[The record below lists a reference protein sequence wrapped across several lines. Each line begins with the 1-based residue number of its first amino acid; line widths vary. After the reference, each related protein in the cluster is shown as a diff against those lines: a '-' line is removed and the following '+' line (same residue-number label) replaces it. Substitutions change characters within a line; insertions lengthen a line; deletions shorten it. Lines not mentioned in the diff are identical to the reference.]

1 MNIINALNRIQL
13 RYLFVLFFIFYS
25 CEDNS
30 ADKKI
35 LVEKNVILESLSDKL
50 NKPWGI
56 AFLPDSSILIT
67 ERSGSIYHYISSPNS
82 SQSQMSIVNGV
93 PQVIASGQGGM
104 LDIVVHPNYV
114 NNKLIFFTAS
124 HGTTN
129 NFSTVLFRAEFIGG
143 QLSNVKKIFQAADYN
158 NTSNKHFGSR
168 IVIDSDGF
176 IFVGL
181 GDRYNDRDYA
191 QNLSYH
197 NGKVIRIKDNG
208 DIPKDN
214 PFVSTPNAKPEIW
227 SYGHRNIQGL
237 AIHPET
243 NKLWS
248 HEHGPKGGDE
258 INIIKKGANYGW
270 PLATF
275 GIDYDGS
282 IISKDTTIAGA
293 EDPIYHWTPSIAPC
307 GMNFYNSDIIPEWKG
322 NLFLGALAGK
332 HLNKITIENNKVID
346 EQRLFQGLGRFRQVI
361 EGPEGYLYFVTES
374 PGQLFRIK
382 PGG

>member
-1 MNIINALNRIQL
+1 MDQL
-13 RYLFVLFFIFYS
+13 
-25 CEDNS
+25 
-30 ADKKI
+30 
-35 LVEKNVILESLSDKL
+35 
-50 NKPWGI
+50 I
-56 AFLPDSSILIT
+56 A
-67 ERSGSIYHYISSPNS
+67 EAH
-82 SQSQMSIVNGV
+82 
-93 PQVIASGQGGM
+93 AS
-104 LDIVVHPNYV
+104 
-114 NNKLIFFTAS
+114 K
-124 HGTTN
+124 
-129 NFSTVLFRAEFIGG
+129 
-143 QLSNVKKIFQAADYN
+143 
-158 NTSNKHFGSR
+158 
-168 IVIDSDGF
+168 
-176 IFVGL
+176 
-181 GDRYNDRDYA
+181 
-191 QNLSYH
+191 
-197 NGKVIRIKDNG
+197 
-208 DIPKDN
+208 
-214 PFVSTPNAKPEIW
+214 PNAKPEIW
-227 SYGHRNIQGL
+227 SYWHRNIQGL

-282 IISKDTTIAGA
+282 IISKDTTIVGA
-293 EDPIYHWTPSIAPC
+293 EDPIYYWTPSIAPC

-382 PGG
+382 PSG

>member
-1 MNIINALNRIQL
+1 M
-13 RYLFVLFFIFYS
+13 FLFFAFNS
-25 CEDNS
+25 CEDDRS
-30 ADKKI
+30 DKKVV
-35 LVEKNVILESLSDKL
+35 VEKNVILESLSDNL
-50 NKPWGI
+50 NKPWGM

-67 ERSGSIYHYISSPNS
+67 ERSGSIYHYISSSNS
-82 SQSQMSIVNGV
+82 SQGQMDIVNGV
-93 PQVIASGQGGM
+93 PQVIATGQGGM

-114 NNKLIFFTAS
+114 DNKLIFFTAS
-124 HGTTN
+124 YGTTN
-129 NFSTVLFRAEFIGG
+129 KFSTVLFRAEFLAG
-143 QLSNVKKIFQAADYN
+143 QLSNVKKIFQAVDYN

-181 GDRYNDRDYA
+181 GDRYYDRDYA

-208 DIPKDN
+208 DIPGDN
-214 PFVSTPNAKPEIW
+214 PFVSMPNAKPEIW

-237 AIHPET
+237 AIHPVT
-243 NKLWS
+243 NELWS

-258 INIIKKGANYGW
+258 INIIKKGTNYGW

-282 IISKDTTIAGA
+282 IISKDTTLAGA
-293 EDPIYHWTPSIAPC
+293 EDPIYYWNPSIAPC
-307 GMNFYNSDIIPEWKG
+307 GMNFYNSDVMPQWKG

-332 HLNKITIENNKVID
+332 HLNKITIENNKIVD
-346 EQRLFQGLGRFRQVI
+346 EQRLFQGLGRFRQAI
-361 EGPEGYLYFVTES
+361 EGPEGYLYFITEN

-382 PGG
+382 PES

>member
-1 MNIINALNRIQL
+1 M
-13 RYLFVLFFIFYS
+13 FFFFAFNS
-25 CEDNS
+25 CEDEGS
-30 ADKKI
+30 DKKVV
-35 LVEKNVILESLSDKL
+35 VEKNVILESLSDNL
-50 NKPWGI
+50 NKPWGM

-67 ERSGSIYHYISSPNS
+67 ERSGSIYHYISSSNS
-82 SQSQMSIVNGV
+82 SQGQMDIVNGV
-93 PQVIASGQGGM
+93 PQVIATGQGGM

-114 NNKLIFFTAS
+114 DNKLIFFTAS
-124 HGTTN
+124 YGTTN
-129 NFSTVLFRAEFIGG
+129 KFSTVLFRAEFLAG
-143 QLSNVKKIFQAADYN
+143 QLSNVKKIFQAVDYN

-181 GDRYNDRDYA
+181 GDRYYDRDYA
-191 QNLSYH
+191 QNLLYH

-208 DIPKDN
+208 DIPGDN
-214 PFVSTPNAKPEIW
+214 PFVSMPNAKPEIW

-237 AIHPET
+237 AIHPVT
-243 NKLWS
+243 NELWS

-258 INIIKKGANYGW
+258 INIIKKGTNYGW

-282 IISKDTTIAGA
+282 IISKDTTLAGA
-293 EDPIYHWTPSIAPC
+293 EDPIYYWNPSIAPC
-307 GMNFYNSDIIPEWKG
+307 GMNFYNSDVMPQWKG

-332 HLNKITIENNKVID
+332 HLNKITIENNKIVD
-346 EQRLFQGLGRFRQVI
+346 EQRLFQGLGRFRQAI
-361 EGPEGYLYFVTES
+361 EGPEGYLYFITEN

-382 PGG
+382 PES